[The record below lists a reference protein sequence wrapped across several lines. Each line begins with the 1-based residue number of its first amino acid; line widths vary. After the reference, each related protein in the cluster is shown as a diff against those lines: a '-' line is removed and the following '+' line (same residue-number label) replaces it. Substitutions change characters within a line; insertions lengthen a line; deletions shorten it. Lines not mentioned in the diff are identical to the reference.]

1 VSRPAP
7 YARHALTPGRLLTF
21 AALTLAVLALGAA
34 GFAHG
39 LTDLPFSPYHRLT
52 GAAVAALTALGAGAI
67 VLRWRRPSAA
77 LIAERA
83 CHSQAL
89 DSLHDAVV
97 VVDQGFAIRA
107 WNRAAER
114 MYGYAAEE
122 VLGRPVAE
130 VLPTEM
136 PGGGGVRELAERV
149 AREACVETVARRCRR
164 DGSWFDVEVRI
175 SALRGPGQGYVGVHR
190 DVTERR
196 RQEESV
202 RAAEAQIQMLTSR
215 APAGLF
221 HLDAQGRVVFVN
233 DQLCALAGMPPDRL
247 AGGGWLEAVHP
258 EDRERVRQAWRA
270 SWREQ
275 GTLRAEF
282 RLGESWVFATVMT
295 LLDDEGRRRG
305 VAGAVSDVTEA
316 HRMQDRLAQ
325 AERLASLGKLA
336 SGMAHEINNPLA
348 SVSANLSFASGEV
361 KGRPELC
368 DAAEAL
374 EEARVAAG
382 RVARIVREL
391 QAFAAAR
398 DAVEPI
404 DLREAVRAALRTV
417 PEPLQRR
424 ARVELDLGAVPPVV
438 ASMQQAQ
445 RVLQH
450 LLVNAFQA
458 VPEARLGAVRATTA
472 TAADGR
478 AVVQIEDDGRG
489 IAAEDLKHVF
499 EPFFTTRRVGD
510 GAGLGLTVCHG
521 LVSAMSGAIEVE
533 SAPGQGSRFRVI
545 LPPAAR

>member
-1 VSRPAP
+1 VSLPEPA
-7 YARHALTPGRLLTF
+7 ARRALPLAF
-21 AALTLAVLALGAA
+21 PALTLAVLALGAA
-34 GFAHG
+34 GFAHE
-39 LTDLPFSPYHRLT
+39 LTDLPLGPYHPLIAAA
-52 GAAVAALTALGAGAI
+52 GAACTVLGAGAI
-67 VLRWRRPSAA
+67 VLRWRRHGTA
-77 LIAERA
+77 LLAERA
-83 CHSQAL
+83 FHGQAL
-89 DSLHDAVV
+89 DSLQDAVV
-97 VVDQGFAIRA
+97 AVDTGFLIRA
-107 WNRAAER
+107 WNRAAEQ
-114 MYGYAAEE
+114 MYGYSAAE
-122 VLGRPVAE
+122 VVGRSVAE
-130 VLPTEM
+130 VLPTEL
-136 PGGGGVRELAERV
+136 PGGGGIGELVERV
-149 AREACVETVARRCRR
+149 AREGCVETLARRRRR

-175 SALRGPGQGYVGVHR
+175 SALRGPAGPGQGYVGVHR

-196 RQEESV
+196 LHEEAI

-247 AGGGWLEAVHP
+247 TGGGWVEAVHP
-258 EDRERVRQAWRA
+258 EDRERVREAWRA
-270 SWREQ
+270 AWRDQ
-275 GTLRAEF
+275 GTMRAEF

-295 LLDDEGRRRG
+295 LHDDEGRKRG
-305 VAGAVSDVTEA
+305 VAGAVADVTEA
-316 HRMQDRLAQ
+316 HRLQDRLAQ

-348 SVSANLSFASGEV
+348 SVSANLSFAAGEV
-361 KGRPELC
+361 KGRPELG

-391 QAFAAAR
+391 QAFAAVR

-424 ARVELDLGAVPPVV
+424 ARVELELGAVPPVV

-458 VPEARLGAVRATTA
+458 VPEERLGAVRASTA

-489 IAAEDLKHVF
+489 IADEDLKHVF
-499 EPFFTTRRVGD
+499 EPFFTTRKVGD

-521 LVSAMSGAIEVE
+521 LVAAMSGAIEVE
-533 SAPGQGSRFRVI
+533 SALGQGSRFRVL

>member
-1 VSRPAP
+1 V
-7 YARHALTPGRLLTF
+7 
-21 AALTLAVLALGAA
+21 
-34 GFAHG
+34 
-39 LTDLPFSPYHRLT
+39 
-52 GAAVAALTALGAGAI
+52 LGAGAV
-67 VLRWRRPSAA
+67 VLRWRRESAT
-77 LIAERA
+77 LLAERA
-83 CHSQAL
+83 IHGQAL
-89 DSLHDAVV
+89 ESLHDAVV
-97 VVDQGFAIRA
+97 VVDARFTVQA
-107 WNRAAER
+107 WNGAAER
-114 MYGYAAEE
+114 MYGLAAAE

-130 VLPTEM
+130 VLPTEL
-136 PGGGGVRELAERV
+136 PGGGGILDLVERV
-149 AREACVETVARRCRR
+149 ARESCVETVARRRRR
-164 DGSWFDVEVRI
+164 DGTWFDVEVRI
-175 SALRGPGQGYVGVHR
+175 SALQGPGGSARGYVGVHR
-190 DVTERR
+190 DITERR
-196 RQEESV
+196 QHEEAI

-233 DQLCALAGMPPDRL
+233 DQLCALAGIPPDRL
-247 AGGGWLEAVHP
+247 ASGGWLEAVHP
-258 EDRERVRQAWRA
+258 GDRERVREAWRA
-270 SWREQ
+270 AWREQ
-275 GTLRAEF
+275 VTMRCEF

-295 LLDDEGRRRG
+295 LLDDEGHRRG
-305 VAGAVSDVTEA
+305 VAGAVTDVTEA
-316 HRMQDRLAQ
+316 HRLQDRLAQ

-348 SVSANLSFASGEV
+348 SVSANLSFAAGEV
-361 KGRPELC
+361 KGRPELA
-368 DAAEAL
+368 DTAEAL
-374 EEARVAAG
+374 EEARVAAA

-424 ARVELDLGAVPPVV
+424 ARVELELGEVPPVV

-458 VPEARLGAVRATTA
+458 VPEERVGAVRATTA

-489 IAAEDLKHVF
+489 IAGDDLKHVF
-499 EPFFTTRRVGD
+499 EPFFTTREVGG

-533 SAPGQGSRFRVI
+533 SALGQGSRFRVI